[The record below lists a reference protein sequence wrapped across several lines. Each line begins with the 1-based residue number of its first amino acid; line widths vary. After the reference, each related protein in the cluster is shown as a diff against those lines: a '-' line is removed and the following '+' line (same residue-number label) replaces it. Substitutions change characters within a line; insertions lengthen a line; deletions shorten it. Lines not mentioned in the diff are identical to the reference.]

1 MLFLFFFNR
10 QLSYNSGTKRKVV
23 WNLDMLDNE
32 VVIDER
38 KLSTTKTSITLAY
51 CVQLTTTTSIFTCK
65 RCGISLP
72 RRFPSMRTGRM
83 RLQRVKQVIAR
94 CSMRVWLVPIQV
106 LFKLNC
112 RYILWL
118 ILRRIVIHM
127 WFALYNCFFGL
138 WRVYLSSLIDMC
150 VFTCAPSMISYYSV
164 GSIVLQK
171 QFLQFFGSKVAL
183 NQYFSIHV
191 QMQF

>member
-1 MLFLFFFNR
+1 MKLWLMSASYQLPRLALPWLIAFNWLLQHQDLHVR
-10 QLSYNSGTKRKVV
+10 Q
-23 WNLDMLDNE
+23 
-32 VVIDER
+32 
-38 KLSTTKTSITLAY
+38 
-51 CVQLTTTTSIFTCK
+51 CK

-94 CSMRVWLVPIQV
+94 CSMRVWLVPIQL

-150 VFTCAPSMISYYSV
+150 VFTCAPPMISYYSI

-171 QFLQFFGSKVAL
+171 QFLQFLGSKVPL

-191 QMQF
+191 EMQF

>member
-1 MLFLFFFNR
+1 MKLWLMSASYQLPRLALPWLIAFNWLLQHQDLHVR
-10 QLSYNSGTKRKVV
+10 Q
-23 WNLDMLDNE
+23 
-32 VVIDER
+32 
-38 KLSTTKTSITLAY
+38 
-51 CVQLTTTTSIFTCK
+51 CK

-94 CSMRVWLVPIQV
+94 CSMRVWLVPIQL

-127 WFALYNCFFGL
+127 WFALYNCFL
-138 WRVYLSSLIDMC
+138 DYD
-150 VFTCAPSMISYYSV
+150 VFICHHWSTCAFSHARLPWSPIILSV
-164 GSIVLQK
+164 RSCCK
-171 QFLQFFGSKVAL
+171 SSSSSFWAL
-183 NQYFSIHV
+183 KCPWINTSQY
-191 QMQF
+191 M